1 MACVYLT
8 WISLTKASRLILPAP
23 PISAASASRRKW
35 RVVSTSSSTSLHLWY
50 KSIFCCLLY
59 TYSVI
64 KKNVQKKFFLW
75 SLKHVFE
82 SKHSTRISGLWLLNF
97 WILWD
102 QLIVWWFLYTCTYSV
117 IQNVSRKF
125 SSHRACSTAWAFWY
139 FDYLKISIITS
150 PWSCLKGQNRE
161 HFWEARDCL
170 STVHHQWGSH
180 CLSVHHRVSDRTLGC
195 RHGVRTFWSET
206 DCLVALRLWKG
217 ENQN

>member
-1 MACVYLT
+1 MCT
-8 WISLTKASRLILPAP
+8 WHGSLWPKHPGSYFRHHL
-23 PISAASASRRKW
+23 SRR
-35 RVVSTSSSTSLHLWY
+35 HLLADGSGGWSPLAPVHHCTCDTNQY
-50 KSIFCCLLY
+50 FVAYFIHIQSF
-59 TYSVI
+59 
-64 KKNVQKKFFLW
+64 KKKKKFFLW
-75 SLKHVFE
+75 SLKHVIE

-97 WILWD
+97 KILWD

-117 IQNVSRKF
+117 IQNVSRKL

-161 HFWEARDCL
+161 HFWEAMDCL
-170 STVHHQWGSH
+170 STVHRQWGSH
-180 CLSVHHRVSDRTLGC
+180 CLSVHPRVSDHTWGC
-195 RHGVRTFWSET
+195 RHGARTFWSET

>member
-1 MACVYLT
+1 MCT
-8 WISLTKASRLILPAP
+8 WRGSLWPKHPGSYFRHHL
-23 PISAASASRRKW
+23 SRR
-35 RVVSTSSSTSLHLWY
+35 HLLADGSGGWSPLAPVHHCTCDTNQY
-50 KSIFCCLLY
+50 FVAYFIHIQSFK
-59 TYSVI
+59 
-64 KKNVQKKFFLW
+64 KKNVQKKFFLR
-75 SLKHVFE
+75 SMKHVIE

-97 WILWD
+97 GILWD
-102 QLIVWWFLYTCTYSV
+102 KLIVWWFLYTYSV

-170 STVHHQWGSH
+170 STVHRQWGSH
-180 CLSVHHRVSDRTLGC
+180 CLSVHHRVSDHTWGC
-195 RHGVRTFWSET
+195 RHGVHTFWSET

>member
-1 MACVYLT
+1 MCT
-8 WISLTKASRLILPAP
+8 WRGSLWPKHPGSYFRHHL
-23 PISAASASRRKW
+23 SRRHLLADGSGGW
-35 RVVSTSSSTSLHLWY
+35 SPLAPVHHCTCDTNQYFVAYFIHIQSL
-50 KSIFCCLLY
+50 
-59 TYSVI
+59 

-75 SLKHVFE
+75 SLKHVIE
-82 SKHSTRISGLWLLNF
+82 NKHSTRISGLWLLNF
-97 WILWD
+97 KILWD

-117 IQNVSRKF
+117 IQNVSRKL

-180 CLSVHHRVSDRTLGC
+180 CLSVHHRVSDRTWGC

>member
-1 MACVYLT
+1 MCI
-8 WISLTKASRLILPAP
+8 WHGSLWPKHPGSYFRHHL
-23 PISAASASRRKW
+23 SRRHLLADGSGGW
-35 RVVSTSSSTSLHLWY
+35 SPLAPVHHCTCDTNQYFVAYFIHIQSL
-50 KSIFCCLLY
+50 
-59 TYSVI
+59 
-64 KKNVQKKFFLW
+64 KKNVEKKFFLR
-75 SLKHVFE
+75 SLKHVIE

-97 WILWD
+97 GILWD
-102 QLIVWWFLYTCTYSV
+102 KLIVWWFLYTYSV
-117 IQNVSRKF
+117 IQIVSRKF
-125 SSHRACSTAWAFWY
+125 SSHRACSTARAFWY

-170 STVHHQWGSH
+170 STVHRQWGSH
-180 CLSVHHRVSDRTLGC
+180 CLSVHPRVSDHTWGC